1 MTINVNGFFPEA
13 RIPDYIC
20 KSGVCTVEEMWGD
33 GQPYDIRVWFSM
45 SQEDWKIVEKSNQFQ
60 ALADYLKYDTA
71 YRHLERKYEKYYWVH
86 EFTEGECFHSVS
98 VGFSLAYHDW
108 LKLSW
113 SDCLRNLIEYLQA
126 VEMPNTHR
134 ENHKRLN

>member
-20 KSGVCTVEEMWGD
+20 KSGVCTVEEQWGD
-33 GQPYDIRVWFSM
+33 GQPYNIRIWFSM
-45 SQEDWKIVEKSNQFQ
+45 SQEDWKTVEKSKQFQ
-60 ALADYLKYDTA
+60 ALAEYLKYDTA

-86 EFTEGECFHSVS
+86 EFTESECFHSVL

-134 ENHKRLN
+134 ENHKHLN